1 MATAPG
7 VLLLVDALQR
17 VPVDLVAEV
26 LRHHHLRPAFART
39 ASEGLRLV
47 PRLLPI
53 AYAIVPPLGDGDAF
67 ALLHRVRITH
77 PTIPGAIVLGGP
89 REELAM
95 AARVLW
101 THSLPV
107 APRLQ
112 ESLLAIAAHLGAGDD
127 SDWDVTTADV
137 GVAVAEAMH
146 RMGLASQG

>member
-1 MATAPG
+1 MATGPG

-17 VPVDLVAEV
+17 VPVDVAAEV
-26 LRHHHLRPAFART
+26 LRRHRLRPAFART

-47 PRLLPI
+47 SRFTPI

-77 PTIPGAIVLGGP
+77 PSVPGAIVLGAA
-89 REELAM
+89 REDLGV

-101 THSLPV
+101 THRLPV

-112 ESLLAIAAHLGAGDD
+112 ESLLAIAGHLGEGDD
-127 SDWDVTTADV
+127 ADWDVTTADV
-137 GVAVAEAMH
+137 GVAVTEAMQ
-146 RMGLASQG
+146 RLGLAMP